1 MNEYAV
7 FAAVQI
13 ALLIVL
19 CLAVSWPA
27 INDYRLARRR
37 RQVLVQ
43 AQAKRQHRR

>member
-7 FAAVQI
+7 LAAVQI

-37 RQVLVQ
+37 QVLVQ
-43 AQAKRQHRR
+43 AQAKQ

>member
-7 FAAVQI
+7 FAIAQI
-13 ALLIVL
+13 TLLIVL

-27 INDYRLARRR
+27 IIDYRLARRR

-43 AQAKRQHRR
+43 AERQHRP